1 MIVLVRPV
9 GNVATDAISC
19 RHGKEPSDAHQA
31 GVTTPQRPT
40 NDIKA
45 EFYPA
50 RLCSPERP
58 DGGKRASP
66 NDATNLAPDDVI
78 NLAPT
83 TGTPTSPAS
92 ADSHADSSASV
103 NPTQREVVCTTHPAT
118 KVHYIY
124 LVHKASRSAKRLSR
138 VHPSSQSG
146 PRGQSG
152 RKSSRA
158 GSGRARIGFGWQ
170 FVPPYYENTVNTQ

>member
-1 MIVLVRPV
+1 MIALVRPV

-19 RHGKEPSDAHQA
+19 RHGKEPSDAHRA

-40 NDIKA
+40 NDTKA

-50 RLCSPERP
+50 RLCSPGRP

-66 NDATNLAPDDVI
+66 NDATNLAADDVL

-103 NPTQREVVCTTHPAT
+103 SPTQGEVVFTTLPQPRCTTYP
-118 KVHYIY
+118 
-124 LVHKASRSAKRLSR
+124 VHKASRSAKRLSR

-146 PRGQSG
+146 PRSQSG
-152 RKSSRA
+152 RKSSRV
-158 GSGRARIGFGWQ
+158 GSGRARIGFGRQ
-170 FVPPYYENTVNTQ
+170 IVPP

>member
-103 NPTQREVVCTTHPAT
+103 SPTQGEVVCTTHPAT
-118 KVHYIY
+118 KVHYI
-124 LVHKASRSAKRLSR
+124 SRTQSIKKRQKTQQSTPQQSER
-138 VHPSSQSG
+138 SPESEWSQE
-146 PRGQSG
+146 
-152 RKSSRA
+152 
-158 GSGRARIGFGWQ
+158 F
-170 FVPPYYENTVNTQ
+170 

>member
-1 MIVLVRPV
+1 MHTCENMIVLVRPA
-9 GNVATDAISC
+9 GNVATVVAMW
-19 RHGKEPSDAHQA
+19 HGKEPSDAHRA
-31 GVTTPQRPT
+31 AVNTPNSTPP
-40 NDIKA
+40 DIKA

-50 RLCSPERP
+50 QLCSPERP

-103 NPTQREVVCTTHPAT
+103 SPTQREVVCTTHPAT
-118 KVHYIY
+118 KVHYM
-124 LVHKASRSAKRLSR
+124 SRTQSIKKRQKTQHNTPQQSER
-138 VHPSSQSG
+138 SPESEWSQE
-146 PRGQSG
+146 
-152 RKSSRA
+152 
-158 GSGRARIGFGWQ
+158 F
-170 FVPPYYENTVNTQ
+170 